1 MVPPLS
7 GRKPKDV
14 LPGERIGDLTILAV
28 FCGGRGRTRFCY
40 RCVCGR
46 ERVTDGYCVL
56 KSKSPSCG
64 CQRRPRLRHGYAKVG
79 ELRPEWRTWAGMLQ
93 RCHNPKDKFYS
104 DYGGR
109 GIEVCDRWKESFDNF
124 IFDMGNRPSSKHSI
138 DRIDVNGDYEPTN
151 CRWADAVQ
159 QGRNKRNNRRIILGN
174 ETRCLS
180 EWSEITGLKAHTI
193 AMRLKLGWGV
203 EKALTTPVRPHNERS
218 G

>member
-1 MVPPLS
+1 
-7 GRKPKDV
+7 
-14 LPGERIGDLTILAV
+14 
-28 FCGGRGRTRFCY
+28 
-40 RCVCGR
+40 
-46 ERVTDGYCVL
+46 
-56 KSKSPSCG
+56 
-64 CQRRPRLRHGYAKVG
+64 
-79 ELRPEWRTWAGMLQ
+79 MLQ